1 MKQNPHF
8 PDSPGCSRRHSS
20 SCHSGLWAAL
30 LSHSPS
36 AGGDLEMATGSSP
49 LPVLPPVLVPAF
61 PDKQPVIDLHVL
73 RHINW
78 YL

>member
-1 MKQNPHF
+1 
-8 PDSPGCSRRHSS
+8 
-20 SCHSGLWAAL
+20 L

-36 AGGDLEMATGSSP
+36 AGGDLEMATGSPP